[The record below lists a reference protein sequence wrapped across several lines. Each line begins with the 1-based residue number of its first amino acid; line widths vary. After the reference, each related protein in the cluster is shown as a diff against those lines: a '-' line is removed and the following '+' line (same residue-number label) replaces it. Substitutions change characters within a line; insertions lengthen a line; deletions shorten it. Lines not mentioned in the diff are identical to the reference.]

1 LFPQGDDLEKKISAI
16 ELETATRLLRW
27 MFGPPEPNF
36 LNLLTQGDLA
46 AVKLRNILYVTL
58 EESIAREFGDE
69 ISPEQR
75 RKIVLAMLE
84 EGDVAG
90 STRDKVQQSAN
101 ERSGAGPVLL
111 TFTVKFATPV
121 ESANG
126 VIDPISNSV
135 TWAMYIEGASTAPA
149 ELVAVCRAR

>member
-1 LFPQGDDLEKKISAI
+1 
-16 ELETATRLLRW
+16 
-27 MFGPPEPNF
+27 
-36 LNLLTQGDLA
+36 LTQGDLA